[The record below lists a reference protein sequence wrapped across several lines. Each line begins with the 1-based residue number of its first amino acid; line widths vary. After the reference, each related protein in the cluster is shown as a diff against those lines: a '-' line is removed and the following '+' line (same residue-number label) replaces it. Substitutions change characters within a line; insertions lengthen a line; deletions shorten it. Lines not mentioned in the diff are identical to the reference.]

1 MCSLHRICH
10 FQPLWNP
17 FYEASRCF
25 TQSSLILQLAHCL
38 TGLLSQQFSGSVS
51 WREDA
56 HFLPWSLKLYSQDVI
71 QCNRTRPEGQGPFVQ
86 PVFRNPVWYIKAP
99 ALVWPQPVFLALL
112 EESKMST
119 TKMGWWAAGTGE
131 STCVTSS
138 LSPPILL
145 EWAEN
150 HNQWRHFRIWHR
162 MWLLTKSFFS

>member
-1 MCSLHRICH
+1 MFTPQDLSLPASLKPLLWSFTLLYTIQPNTAACPLSHRSVITAVQWLGELERGC
-10 FQPLWNP
+10 P
-17 FYEASRCF
+17 F
-25 TQSSLILQLAHCL
+25 LAMISQ
-38 TGLLSQQFSGSVS
+38 TLLSGCDPVQQDQA
-51 WREDA
+51 WRA
-56 HFLPWSLKLYSQDVI
+56 GTLRAAS
-71 QCNRTRPEGQGPFVQ
+71 
-86 PVFRNPVWYIKAP
+86 VFRNPVWYIKAP

-112 EESKMST
+112 EESKMGT